1 MATRNSAKMFGEIK
15 SYLDDAIKR
24 LVTKSD
30 IDSLR
35 NFIEEQNGLMNDFTT
50 KMSILDE
57 KLNGSEAFIDK
68 INDKRGRTGASIE
81 RSSKNSCSKGL

>member
-1 MATRNSAKMFGEIK
+1 MFGEIK

-35 NFIEEQNGLMNDFTT
+35 NFIEEQNGLIKDFTT

-68 INDKRGRTGASIE
+68 INDKRGRTRASIE
-81 RSSKNSCSKGL
+81 RSSKNSCSKGLWNRKR

>member
-35 NFIEEQNGLMNDFTT
+35 NFIEEQMNDFTT